1 MAEPLF
7 TSQETDA
14 LLLRERMGK
23 LSDEEADAMSHLRRM
38 GTMPPPTVTEAMA
51 KKSGFLPQSA
61 AEWERFGLEA
71 GLSMVGGAAAGALAG
86 PPGAAV
92 GAAGGAT
99 TGVLRA
105 LGVRALGAGIGAA
118 AGSLVAEPLDPSEE
132 PLKRAGITGGTGA
145 AGEALGVVGNR
156 VLFGGVFRGSITPEG
171 KHALALGLRGTPAQL
186 TRSRALDIME
196 NVAEA
201 SLLGGGKIGA
211 ARQESVDAA
220 FALVKEFHAT
230 FPKAGELATE
240 SYTRLLYRLIPDFG
254 VDITAVKK
262 LAAEVAAQS
271 GQISPG
277 ARQLTN
283 IILDLGGSIDTTG
296 LSPSAQKFLSAQGLN
311 TIPFEQAQRLRSH
324 FLGVSRQI
332 TSELKPHEASSAA
345 RRLAGALDDAIEA
358 GATAKS
364 PEALIRWRT
373 ANEFVKQTKA
383 GSYIEEAFLRPATQS
398 DGSLSGKLIAG
409 RLARANPE
417 VLASHL
423 SPQQIQQFK
432 LVAAALETF
441 QSKAGKEGTGKIFIQ
456 LAQMGAVGYMASGT
470 HLGYAGAVL
479 VIPKVLSMLSTNSVT
494 ARLLV
499 DGLENY
505 GTREGT
511 AALAKLSL
519 LMTSYQTRA
528 ATRKQEVGG
537 SPAYT
542 YGPGELLPGSTL
554 GR

>member
-1 MAEPLF
+1 MADPLF
-7 TSQETDA
+7 TDQEQDA
-14 LLLRERMGK
+14 LLMRERTGK
-23 LSDEEADAMSHLRRM
+23 LSEEEGDALAHLRRM
-38 GTMPPPTVTEAMA
+38 GSFPPPTLTEQMA
-51 KKSGFLPQSA
+51 KKQGFLPQSA
-61 AEWERFGLEA
+61 EEWTRFGLEA
-71 GLSMVGGAAAGALAG
+71 GLSMVGGATAGAVAG
-86 PPGAAV
+86 PPGAAA
-92 GAAGGAT
+92 GAA
-99 TGVLRA
+99 TGIGRA
-105 LGVRALGAGIGAA
+105 LLFRSLGAGLGAA
-118 AGSLVAEPLDPSEE
+118 AGSLAAEPLDPSEE
-132 PLKRAGITGGTGA
+132 PLKRAAITGGTGA
-145 AGEALGVVGNR
+145 AGEAIGVVGNR

-171 KHALALGLRGTPAQL
+171 HHALALGLRGTPAQL

-201 SLLGGGKIGA
+201 SLLGGGKIGK
-211 ARQESVDAA
+211 ARQEAVDAA
-220 FALVKEFHAT
+220 FDLVKEFHQT

-240 SYTRLLYRLIPDFG
+240 SYTRLLYRLIPDFA
-254 VDITAVKK
+254 VDMTPVKE

-277 ARQLTN
+277 ARQLST
-283 IILDLGGSIDTTG
+283 IILETG
-296 LSPSAQKFLSAQGLN
+296 F

-345 RRLAGALDDAIEA
+345 RRLAGALDDVIET

-364 PEALIRWRT
+364 PQALIRWRT

-417 VLASHL
+417 VLATHL
-423 SPQQIQQFK
+423 SPAQIQQFK
-432 LVAAALETF
+432 LVASALETF

-456 LAQMGAVGYMASGT
+456 LAQMGAVGYLASGT

-479 VIPKVLSMLSTNSVT
+479 IAPKVLSVLATNPVT

-499 DGLENY
+499 DGIENY

-511 AALAKLSL
+511 AAFAKLAL
-519 LMTSYQTRA
+519 LMATRQTRME
-528 ATRKQEVGG
+528 KQVEEVRGA
-537 SPAYT
+537 PRAPYT
-542 YGPGELLPGSTL
+542 YGPGELLPRS
-554 GR
+554 R

>member
-86 PPGAAV
+86 PPGAA
-92 GAAGGAT
+92 GGAVA
-99 TGVLRA
+99 GMWRV
-105 LGVRALGAGIGAA
+105 LGVRAIGAGIGAA
-118 AGSLVAEPLDPSEE
+118 AGSLAAEPLDPSEE
-132 PLKRAGITGGTGA
+132 PLRRAGITGGTGA
-145 AGEALGVVGNR
+145 AGEAVGVIGNR
-156 VLFGGVFRGSITPEG
+156 AIFGGVFRGSITPEG

-186 TRSRALDIME
+186 TRSRALDIIE

-201 SLLGGGKIGA
+201 SLLGGGKIGK
-211 ARQESVDAA
+211 ARQESVEAA
-220 FALVKEFHAT
+220 FELVKEFHQT

-240 SYTRLLYRLIPDFG
+240 SYTRLLYKLIPDFA
-254 VDITAVKK
+254 VDMTPVKK
-262 LAAEVAAQS
+262 RATEILAQS

-277 ARQLTN
+277 ARQLSN
-283 IILDLGGSIDTTG
+283 IILEASD
-296 LSPSAQKFLSAQGLN
+296 K
-311 TIPFEQAQRLRSH
+311 IPFDQAHRLRSH

-345 RRLAGALDDAIEA
+345 RRLAGSLDDVIEA
-358 GATAKS
+358 GASAQSPTA
-364 PEALIRWRT
+364 LVRWRT

-383 GSYIEEAFLRPATQS
+383 GSYIEETFLRPATQS
-398 DGSLSGKLIAG
+398 DGSFSGKLIAG
-409 RLARANPE
+409 RLARVNPE
-417 VLASHL
+417 VLAQHL
-423 SPQQIQQFK
+423 SPAQIQQFK
-432 LVAAALETF
+432 LVASALETF

-470 HLGYAGAVL
+470 HLGYAGAIL
-479 VIPKVLSMLSTNSVT
+479 LMPKVLSMLSTNSVT
-494 ARLLV
+494 SRLLV

-519 LMTSYQTRA
+519 LMGTYQTRA
-528 ATRKQEVGG
+528 AIQKKEVGG